1 MVRGLPDSMIYG
13 TYKRLAH
20 LSKGNGRLG
29 VPARGGKLS
38 IDFAYKFQGLVLRQ
52 PEFDNFINSTTGA
65 VGRYVRARG
74 KMIVAAAKLQVG
86 KDTGALQRSINM
98 VHARRGV
105 SGQILKIG
113 SPLDYALVHHEG
125 SRPHVITPRDA
136 NILRF
141 SAGGRV
147 IYTHKVDHPGTR
159 PNRYLS
165 DQLWMVR
172 I

>member
-1 MVRGLPDSMIYG
+1 MPKGLPDSMIYG

-20 LSKGNGRLG
+20 LSKSNGRVG

-38 IDFAYKFQGLVLRQ
+38 IDFAYKFQGLVIRQ
-52 PEFDNFINSTTGA
+52 PEFDNFINSTGGA
-65 VGRYVRARG
+65 VGRYLRTRG
-74 KMIVAAAKLQVG
+74 KMILAAAKLQVG
-86 KDTGALQRSINM
+86 KDTGALQRSITM
-98 VHARRGV
+98 VHNRGIL
-105 SGQILKIG
+105 GQYITIG
-113 SPLDYALVHHEG
+113 SPLNYALVHHEG

-141 SAGGRV
+141 SAGGRI

>member
-1 MVRGLPDSMIYG
+1 MVRGLPDSAIYG
-13 TYKRLAH
+13 TYKRLAS
-20 LSKGNGRLG
+20 LSRGNGRVG
-29 VPARGGKLS
+29 VPSRGGKLS
-38 IDFAYKFQGLVLRQ
+38 IDFSYKFKGLVFRQ
-52 PEFDNFINSTTGA
+52 PQFDIFLNSTSGT
-65 VGRYVRARG
+65 VGRYVRTRG
-74 KMIVAAAKLQVG
+74 KMILAAAKIQVG
-86 KDTGALQRSINM
+86 KDTGALERSINM
-98 VHARRGV
+98 VHNRLGTRGH
-105 SGQILKIG
+105 IMTIG

-141 SAGGRV
+141 SSGGRV
-147 IYTHKVDHPGTR
+147 IYTHKVNHPGTR